1 MNFKINFAYLFLFL
15 SVLFWAGNFIV
26 GKYASYYQIP
36 PWSGNFYR
44 WFFAWLILLP
54 FTFTEIISKKNYILE
69 NYKFYIL
76 LGITSV
82 TIFNSIVYYSL
93 NFTQVISGVL
103 MISTIP
109 VMIMFISS
117 ILKIERTN
125 IFQILGVICSFIGVI
140 LIITKANFDLLV
152 NLDFNKGDLTMVIA
166 MLSWATYSALLKKR
180 KHELSQLS
188 LLEVIITFG
197 LIFLI
202 PIYITEYSLGF
213 EITLNKPFILVLIY
227 VVLFPGL
234 AAFICWIKG
243 ISLIGPNRSGV
254 FLHLMPILSAL
265 MAMIIFKEKFMLYHL
280 LGAFFILSGI
290 ILSNRKSTNAL
301 SSYFRRLSK
310 YITAVCRFKKTILK
324 V

>member
-36 PWSGNFYR
+36 PFSLNFYR

-54 FTFTEIISKKNYILE
+54 FTYKEIISKKNYILE

-125 IFQILGVICSFIGVI
+125 IFQILGVICSFVGVI

-290 ILSNRKSTNAL
+290 ILSNRKSTNA
-301 SSYFRRLSK
+301 
-310 YITAVCRFKKTILK
+310 
-324 V
+324 